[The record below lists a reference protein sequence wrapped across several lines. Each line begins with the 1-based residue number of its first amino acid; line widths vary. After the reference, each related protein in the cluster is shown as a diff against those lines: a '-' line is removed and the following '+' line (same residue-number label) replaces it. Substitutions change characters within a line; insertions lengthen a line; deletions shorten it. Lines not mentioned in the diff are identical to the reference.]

1 MPYLQKCWVSCLDC
15 EKILF
20 LTRRQETL
28 LYQTFLTILRVHTF
42 FLRGAFVYIASGR
55 DTFLYCEK
63 IEFDSLDLHNETE
76 SDTGLLIDR
85 TRKFMLLSGSWLI
98 MELLAPVTI
107 DILISQL
114 MQERRMLPMCLTYK
128 WRTRG
133 KYTHFYKCW
142 IVFIFTI
149 RWSRTKRQRV
159 IMPQLIY

>member
-1 MPYLQKCWVSCLDC
+1 M
-15 EKILF
+15 
-20 LTRRQETL
+20 TRRQENL

-55 DTFLYCEK
+55 DTFLYCEQ

-76 SDTGLLIDR
+76 SDTALLIDR
-85 TRKFMLLSGSWLI
+85 TRKFKLLSGSWLI

-128 WRTRG
+128 
-133 KYTHFYKCW
+133 
-142 IVFIFTI
+142 
-149 RWSRTKRQRV
+149 
-159 IMPQLIY
+159 